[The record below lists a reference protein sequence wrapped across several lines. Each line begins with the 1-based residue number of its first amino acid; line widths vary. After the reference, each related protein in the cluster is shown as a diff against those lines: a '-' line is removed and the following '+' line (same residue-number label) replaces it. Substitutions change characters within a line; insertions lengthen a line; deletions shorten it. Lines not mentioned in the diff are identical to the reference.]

1 MPEMTLI
8 LSRRPWRW
16 QWMGVCPAGAQV
28 KMGEVFR
35 IAPVTSSTWYRK
47 SISLSKE
54 LTPRSEAERFLVFRE
69 EWLAEELVRKT
80 QAAERVQLLEEAN
93 AQRDEQAST
102 DPDFSATPFVQD
114 ASVLQ
119 AH

>member
-1 MPEMTLI
+1 M
-8 LSRRPWRW
+8 
-16 QWMGVCPAGAQV
+16 
-28 KMGEVFR
+28 
-35 IAPVTSSTWYRK
+35 
-47 SISLSKE
+47 
-54 LTPRSEAERFLVFRE
+54 FRE